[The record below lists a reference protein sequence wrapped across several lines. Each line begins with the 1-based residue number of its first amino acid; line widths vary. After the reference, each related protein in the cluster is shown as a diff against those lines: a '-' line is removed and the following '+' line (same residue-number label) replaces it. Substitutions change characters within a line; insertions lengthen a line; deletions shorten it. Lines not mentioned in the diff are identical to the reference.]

1 METGNIAFILICSGL
16 VFLMTPALA
25 FFYGG
30 LERRKNILNTM
41 MMVICTLGLA
51 SILWIA
57 IGYSLSFSG
66 NHLLVGNLDKVFFNH
81 VSMTKGDGIP
91 EGLFAAFQMMF
102 ALIAT
107 AIITGSV
114 VGRMKFSA
122 IFLFIAAWII
132 LVYAPLAHMV
142 WGKGLLD
149 AIGSIDFAGGNVV
162 HISSGISGLALAYVV
177 GKRREY
183 AQIEYRPHNIPFVVL
198 GAGLLWFGWFGFNAG
213 SALAAD
219 GLAIHA
225 LLTTNTAAASAMLSW
240 MLIEKLVIGKPTV
253 VGACTGAVVGLVAI
267 TPGAGF
273 VSLWSS
279 IIIGFLVSP
288 FCFYFI
294 SVIKQKLQLDDAL
307 DAFGCHGVGG
317 IFGGIMTGIFAD
329 PAVGGKAGLFYGNVQ
344 LFLAQLESIVFTI
357 VFAGLLSFVIIS
369 VIKFFM
375 PIRVTDSEEALGMD
389 RIEHDETAYPT
400 FMGLD
405 S

>member
-66 NHLLVGNLDKVFFNH
+66 DHLFVGNLDKVFFNH

-132 LVYAPLAHMV
+132 LVYVPLAHMV

-149 AIGSIDFAGGNVV
+149 AMGSIDFAGGNVV
-162 HISSGISGLALAYVV
+162 HISSGISGLVLAYVV

-273 VSLWSS
+273 VPLWSS

-294 SVIKQKLQLDDAL
+294 SIIKQKLQLDDAL

-375 PIRVTDSEEALGMD
+375 PIRVTDTEEALGMD

>member
-1 METGNIAFILICSGL
+1 MNTGNIAFILICSGM

-41 MMVICTLGLA
+41 MMVICTMGLA
-51 SILWIA
+51 SVLWVA
-57 IGYSLSFSG
+57 LGYTLSFSG
-66 NHLLVGNLDKVFFNH
+66 TGSFIGNLDKVFFNH
-81 VSMTKGDGIP
+81 VSMTEGEGIP

-102 ALIAT
+102 ALITT

-114 VGRMKFSA
+114 VGRMRFTA
-122 IFLFIAAWII
+122 IFLFIGFWLV
-132 LVYAPLAHMV
+132 LVYFPMAHMV
-142 WGKGLLD
+142 WGGGFLD

-162 HISSGISGLALAYVV
+162 HISSGISGLVLAIVV
-177 GKRREY
+177 GKRREFH
-183 AQIEYRPHNIPFVVL
+183 QTEYRPHNIPFVVL

-225 LLTTNTAAASAMLSW
+225 LMTTNTAAASAMLSW
-240 MLIEKLVIGKPTV
+240 LLIEKIVLGKPTI

-279 IIIGFLVSP
+279 FIIGALVSP
-288 FCFYFI
+288 FCYFFI
-294 SVIKQKLQLDDAL
+294 SVIKHRLGLDDAL

-317 IFGGIMTGIFAD
+317 IFGGLMTGIFAD
-329 PAVGGKAGLFYGNVQ
+329 PTVGGRSGLLYGGVD
-344 LFLAQLESIVFTI
+344 LFLAQAESIVFTI
-357 VFAGLLSFVIIS
+357 LFAGILSFVIITL
-369 VIKFFM
+369 IKWVM
-375 PIRVTDSEEALGMD
+375 PIRVSQQEEAVGMD

>member
-1 METGNIAFILICSGL
+1 MNTGNIAFILICSGM

-41 MMVICTLGLA
+41 MMVICTMGLA
-51 SILWIA
+51 SVLWVTL
-57 IGYSLSFSG
+57 GYTLSFSG
-66 NHLLVGNLDKVFFNH
+66 TGSFIGNLDKVFFNH
-81 VSMTKGDGIP
+81 VSMTEGEGIP

-102 ALIAT
+102 ALITT

-114 VGRMKFSA
+114 VGRMRFSA
-122 IFLFIAAWII
+122 IFLFIGFWLV
-132 LVYAPLAHMV
+132 LVYFPMAHMV
-142 WGKGLLD
+142 WGGGFLD

-162 HISSGISGLALAYVV
+162 HISSGISGLVLAIVV
-177 GKRREY
+177 GKRREFH
-183 AQIEYRPHNIPFVVL
+183 QTEYRPHNIPFVVL

-225 LLTTNTAAASAMLSW
+225 LMTTNTAAASAMLSW
-240 MLIEKLVIGKPTV
+240 MLIEKIVLGKPTI

-279 IIIGFLVSP
+279 FIIGALVSP
-288 FCFYFI
+288 FCYFFI
-294 SVIKQKLQLDDAL
+294 SVIKHRLGLDDAL

-317 IFGGIMTGIFAD
+317 IFGGLMTGIFAD
-329 PAVGGKAGLFYGNVQ
+329 PTVGGRSGLLYGGVD
-344 LFLAQLESIVFTI
+344 LFLAQAESIVFTI
-357 VFAGLLSFVIIS
+357 LFAGILSFVIITL
-369 VIKFFM
+369 IKWVM
-375 PIRVTDSEEALGMD
+375 PIRVSQQEEAVGMD

>member
-66 NHLLVGNLDKVFFNH
+66 DHLLVGNLDKVFFNH

-162 HISSGISGLALAYVV
+162 HISSGISGLVLAYVV

-294 SVIKQKLQLDDAL
+294 SIIKQKLQLDDAL

-329 PAVGGKAGLFYGNVQ
+329 PSVGGKAGLFYGNVQ

>member
-66 NHLLVGNLDKVFFNH
+66 DHLLVGNLDKVFFNH

-162 HISSGISGLALAYVV
+162 HISSGISGLVLAYVV

-357 VFAGLLSFVIIS
+357 VFTGLLSFVIIS

>member
-1 METGNIAFILICSGL
+1 MNTGNIAFILICSGM

-41 MMVICTLGLA
+41 MMVICTMGLA
-51 SILWIA
+51 SVLWVTL
-57 IGYSLSFSG
+57 GYTLSFSG
-66 NHLLVGNLDKVFFNH
+66 TGSFIGNLDKVFFNH
-81 VSMTKGDGIP
+81 VSMTEGEGIP

-102 ALIAT
+102 ALITT

-114 VGRMKFSA
+114 VGRMRFSA
-122 IFLFIAAWII
+122 IFLFIGFWLV
-132 LVYAPLAHMV
+132 LVYFPMAHMV
-142 WGKGLLD
+142 WGGGFLD

-162 HISSGISGLALAYVV
+162 HISSGISGLVLAIVV
-177 GKRREY
+177 GKRREFH
-183 AQIEYRPHNIPFVVL
+183 QTEYRPHNIPFVVL

-225 LLTTNTAAASAMLSW
+225 LMTTNTAAASAMLSW
-240 MLIEKLVIGKPTV
+240 MLIEKIVLGKPTI

-279 IIIGFLVSP
+279 FIIGALVSP
-288 FCFYFI
+288 FCYFFI
-294 SVIKQKLQLDDAL
+294 SVIKHRLGLDDAL

-317 IFGGIMTGIFAD
+317 IFGGLMTGIFAD
-329 PAVGGKAGLFYGNVQ
+329 PAVGGRSGLLYGGVD
-344 LFLAQLESIVFTI
+344 LFLAQAESIVFTI
-357 VFAGLLSFVIIS
+357 LFAGILSFVIITL
-369 VIKFFM
+369 IKWVM
-375 PIRVTDSEEALGMD
+375 PIRVSQQEEAVGMD

>member
-1 METGNIAFILICSGL
+1 MNTGNIAFILICSGM

-41 MMVICTLGLA
+41 MMVICTMGLA
-51 SILWIA
+51 SVLWVA
-57 IGYSLSFSG
+57 LGYTLSFSG
-66 NHLLVGNLDKVFFNH
+66 TGSFIGNLDKVFFNH
-81 VSMTKGDGIP
+81 VSMTEGEGIP

-102 ALIAT
+102 ALITT

-114 VGRMKFSA
+114 VGGMRFSA
-122 IFLFIAAWII
+122 IFLFIGFWLV
-132 LVYAPLAHMV
+132 LVYFPMAHMV
-142 WGKGLLD
+142 WGGGFLD

-162 HISSGISGLALAYVV
+162 HISSGISGLVLAIVV
-177 GKRREY
+177 GKRREFH
-183 AQIEYRPHNIPFVVL
+183 QTEYRPHNIPFVVL

-225 LLTTNTAAASAMLSW
+225 LMTTNTAAASAMLSW
-240 MLIEKLVIGKPTV
+240 MLIEKIVLGKPTI

-279 IIIGFLVSP
+279 FIIGALVSP
-288 FCFYFI
+288 FCYFFI
-294 SVIKQKLQLDDAL
+294 SVIKHRLGLDDAL

-317 IFGGIMTGIFAD
+317 IFGGLMTGIFAD
-329 PAVGGKAGLFYGNVQ
+329 PAVGGRSGLLYGGVD
-344 LFLAQLESIVFTI
+344 LFLAQAESIVFTI
-357 VFAGLLSFVIIS
+357 LFAGILSFVIITL
-369 VIKFFM
+369 IKWVM
-375 PIRVTDSEEALGMD
+375 PIRVSQQEEAVGMD

>member
-1 METGNIAFILICSGL
+1 MGTGNSGFILVCSGM

-41 MMVICTLGLA
+41 MMVICTMGLA
-51 SILWIA
+51 SVLWVA
-57 IGYSLSFSG
+57 AGYSLSFSG
-66 NHLLVGNLDKVFFNH
+66 TGAFIGNIDKLFFQQ
-81 VSMTKGDGIP
+81 VSMTDGEGIP

-102 ALIAT
+102 ALITT

-114 VGRMKFSA
+114 VGRMRFSA
-122 IFLFIAAWII
+122 VFLFISCWLF
-132 LVYAPLAHMV
+132 LVYFPMAHMV
-142 WGKGLLD
+142 WGGGFLD

-162 HISSGISGLALAYVV
+162 HISSGISGLVLALVV
-177 GKRREY
+177 GKRREFH
-183 AQIEYRPHNIPFVVL
+183 QTEYRPHNIPFVVL

-219 GLAIHA
+219 GIAIQA
-225 LLTTNTAAASAMLSW
+225 LLTTNTAAAAAMLSW
-240 MLIEKLVIGKPTV
+240 MLIEKVLLGKPTI

-279 IIIGFLVSP
+279 FVIGALVSP
-288 FCFYFI
+288 FCYYFI
-294 SVIKQKLQLDDAL
+294 SVIKHRLGLDDAL
-307 DAFGCHGVGG
+307 DAFGCHGIGG

-329 PAVGGKAGLFYGNVQ
+329 PAVNHQTGLLYGGTELFI
-344 LFLAQLESIVFTI
+344 AQIISIVFTI
-357 VFAGLLSFVIIS
+357 LFAGGISFLLIH
-369 VIKFFM
+369 VIKRVL
-375 PIRVTDSEEALGMD
+375 PIRVTEQEEAIGMD
-389 RIEHDETAYPT
+389 RSEHDETAYPT